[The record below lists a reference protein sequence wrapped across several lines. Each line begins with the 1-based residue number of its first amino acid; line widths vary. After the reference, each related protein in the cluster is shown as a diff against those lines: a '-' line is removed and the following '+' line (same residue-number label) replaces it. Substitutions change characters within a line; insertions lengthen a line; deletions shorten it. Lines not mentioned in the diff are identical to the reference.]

1 MNRLT
6 QRPLLLAA
14 IIVVIF
20 AVCVAGLLRVIP
32 GPHTSSD
39 YLVIGSLATLVTLV
53 LLFAVVVGIA
63 PGTFFRR
70 K

>member
-6 QRPLLLAA
+6 KRPLFLAA
-14 IIVVIF
+14 IIVVVF
-20 AVCVAGLLRVIP
+20 AVCVVGLLQIIR
-32 GPHTSSD
+32 GPHTPFD

-53 LLFAVVVGIA
+53 ILFAVVVGIA

>member
-1 MNRLT
+1 MNRLKK
-6 QRPLLLAA
+6 RPLFLAA
-14 IIVVIF
+14 IIVVVF
-20 AVCVAGLLRVIP
+20 ALCVVGLLQIIR
-32 GPHTSSD
+32 GPHTPLD

-53 LLFAVVVGIA
+53 ILFAIVVGIA

>member
-6 QRPLLLAA
+6 ERPLFLAA
-14 IIVVIF
+14 IIVVVF
-20 AVCVAGLLRVIP
+20 AVCVSGLLQIIR
-32 GPHTSSD
+32 GPHTPFD

-53 LLFAVVVGIA
+53 ILFAIVVGIA

>member
-6 QRPLLLAA
+6 QHPLLLAA

-20 AVCVAGLLRVIP
+20 AGCVAGFLRVIP
-32 GPHTSSD
+32 GPHNSFD

-53 LLFAVVVGIA
+53 ILFAVVVGIA

-70 K
+70 R